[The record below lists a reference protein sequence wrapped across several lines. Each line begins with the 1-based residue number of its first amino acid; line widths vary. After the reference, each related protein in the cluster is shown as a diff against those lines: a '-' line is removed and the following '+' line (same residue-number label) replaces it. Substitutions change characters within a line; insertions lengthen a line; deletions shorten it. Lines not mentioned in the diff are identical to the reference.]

1 MNIRRFV
8 CICMAAALAAG
19 TFAAETAVKTGKKAP
34 ETSAHKSFCWKVS
47 SKTSTLYLLGS
58 IHMGTPD
65 MVPLAKNVEDA
76 FDSSQYVFVEVDPE
90 KADKATVMQKLMYTP
105 PDTLKSNISE
115 KTYTELVAFF
125 QEYGT
130 PEQSIAQ
137 MKPGAIAM
145 MISVLKLTELGY
157 NPQFGIDMYF
167 LQKARDK
174 KKIRELETSDQQLSL
189 IESMGEE
196 FTKYTLEEVD
206 KSKEELTRLVNAWKT
221 GNAKEMDDQLR
232 ESMKKNPDLKPFYT
246 KFIYDRNKKMAL
258 KLEQSLRR
266 KGTYFSIIGAAHLV
280 GKDGIIDI
288 LKKSGKYK
296 IEQL

>member
-1 MNIRRFV
+1 
-8 CICMAAALAAG
+8 MAAVLTAG
-19 TFAAETAVKTGKKAP
+19 TFAAETAVKTEKKRAP
-34 ETSAHKSFCWKVS
+34 KAATKEAKKSFCWKVS

-58 IHMGTPD
+58 VHMGTPD

-105 PDTLKSNISE
+105 PDTLKNNISE
-115 KTYTELVAFF
+115 KTYNEIVDFF
-125 QEYGT
+125 KNYGT
-130 PEQSIAQ
+130 PEQAIAQ

-145 MISVLKLTELGY
+145 MISVLKLTELGF
-157 NPQFGIDMYF
+157 NPQFGIDLYF
-167 LQKARDK
+167 LQKAKGK
-174 KKIRELETSDQQLSL
+174 KKVRELETIDQQLSL
-189 IESMGEE
+189 IESMGEQ
-196 FTKYTLEEVD
+196 FLKYTLEEVD
-206 KSKEELTRLVNAWKT
+206 KSEEELARLIKAWKT
-221 GNAKEMDDQLR
+221 GNADDMDNQLQ
-232 ESMKKNPDLKPFYT
+232 ESMKKNPDLKPFYD

-266 KGTYFSIIGAAHLV
+266 KGTYFGIIGAAHLV

-296 IEQL
+296 IKQL